1 MQLSNYN
8 DCVCEVKNL
17 ENNLIATGTLRAVSE
32 DMLEVQDSGSHLPLL
47 TLDTKVKLIIHNT
60 EKGTQVLAGR
70 VYISAPAMMRV
81 RELESFAEHDH
92 RRFFR
97 LAIDH
102 SATLIIPVGM
112 TDKNGRRLPPKLPV
126 RVKDLSLC
134 GLLFESYQEFSIG
147 DELRINMTMVR
158 NQMETLRI
166 VIRRELKR
174 DRENVH
180 AYGCELKELS
190 PMTEQHVNAYVLEQ
204 QQLQIRKS
212 RGNGR
217 DR

>member
-70 VYISAPAMMRV
+70 VYISAPTMMRV

-102 SATLIIPVGM
+102 SATLIIPV
-112 TDKNGRRLPPKLPV
+112 
-126 RVKDLSLC
+126 
-134 GLLFESYQEFSIG
+134 
-147 DELRINMTMVR
+147 TMVR